1 MMDRKKKYYD
11 DIIYAISLIDEFLV
25 DINSFSQYTVD
36 KKTKSAVE
44 RQLAIIGE
52 AIKKIKKIKEIN
64 ANELINYHSSIIG
77 FRNILVH
84 SYDSVDDEIVWAIIK
99 RHLAPLKEEVTQRLN
114 ES

>member
-11 DIIYAISLIDEFLV
+11 DIIFAISSIDEFLG
-25 DINSFSQYTVD
+25 DINLFSQYKVD
-36 KKTKSAVE
+36 RKTKSAVE

-52 AIKKIKKIKEIN
+52 AIKKIKEID
-64 ANELINYHSSIIG
+64 ATELINYHSSIIG

-99 RHLAPLKEEVTQRLN
+99 RHLIPLKEEISSKLN
-114 ES
+114 SN

>member
-1 MMDRKKKYYD
+1 MDRRKKYYD
-11 DIIYAISLIDEFLV
+11 DIIVAISLIDEFLGE
-25 DINSFSQYTVD
+25 ITLFSQYTVD
-36 KKTKSAVE
+36 RKTKSAVE

-52 AIKKIKKIKEIN
+52 AIKKIKDID

-99 RHLAPLKEEVTQRLN
+99 RHLIPLKKEITNKLAD
-114 ES
+114 S

>member
-1 MMDRKKKYYD
+1 MDRKKKYYD

-25 DINSFSQYTVD
+25 DINSFAQYTTD

-52 AIKKIKKIKEIN
+52 VIKKIKEIK
-64 ANELINYHSSIIG
+64 ADELINYHSNIIG

-84 SYDSVDDEIVWAIIK
+84 SYDSVNDEIVWAIIK
-99 RHLAPLKEEVTQRLN
+99 RHLPPLKEEVIQNLN
-114 ES
+114 TD

>member
-1 MMDRKKKYYD
+1 MDQKKKYYK
-11 DIIYAISLIDEFLV
+11 DILYAISLIDEFLGGI
-25 DINSFSQYTVD
+25 DLFSQYQID
-36 KKTKSAVE
+36 RKTKSAVE

-52 AIKKIKKIKEIN
+52 AIKKIKEID

-99 RHLAPLKEEVTQRLN
+99 KHLKPLEDEVSEKLKN
-114 ES
+114 S